1 MIKAPTASADII
13 IFGVMEREN
22 GVVWTVR
29 RCGIRRRGL
38 IQQVSVIK

>member
-1 MIKAPTASADII
+1 MIKAPTASADRI

-29 RCGIRRRGL
+29 RCGVRRRGL
-38 IQQVSVIK
+38 FQRVSVIK